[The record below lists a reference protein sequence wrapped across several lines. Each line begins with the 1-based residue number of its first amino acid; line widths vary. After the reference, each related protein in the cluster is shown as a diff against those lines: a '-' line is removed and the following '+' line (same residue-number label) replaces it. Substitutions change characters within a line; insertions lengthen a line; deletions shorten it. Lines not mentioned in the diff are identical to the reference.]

1 MIDNNKNLTNINIMN
16 FNFTCNI
23 FDDLDDVSIKLGTEV
38 NVHGKVDI
46 LDESKIIFGIDKK
59 SLDREGI
66 KEGNDLTKTSR
77 KLVMNEI
84 KIASVLD
91 NTISNIIFY
100 GHSLSEADYAYFQS
114 IFDYL
119 DIYNNQI
126 QLTFYYTNYL
136 EDEQDFETVRRE
148 QVTAVRTL
156 IEEYGSTLD
165 NEAKGK
171 NLLHKLL
178 LEERISVF
186 EL

>member
-1 MIDNNKNLTNINIMN
+1 
-16 FNFTCNI
+16 
-23 FDDLDDVSIKLGTEV
+23 
-38 NVHGKVDI
+38 
-46 LDESKIIFGIDKK
+46 
-59 SLDREGI
+59 
-66 KEGNDLTKTSR
+66 
-77 KLVMNEI
+77 
-84 KIASVLD
+84 
-91 NTISNIIFY
+91 
-100 GHSLSEADYAYFQS
+100 
-114 IFDYL
+114 
-119 DIYNNQI
+119 
-126 QLTFYYTNYL
+126 LTFYYTNYL